1 MWTVAVE
8 FQFYLLFPFIF
19 AAYRAHGAS
28 RLALLILLM
37 IATRLLLAGNS
48 SDPDF
53 HLTLYF
59 TLIGRLD
66 QFLIG
71 MLLATYYYRRPHS
84 PLPPLRCLMASIL
97 TLAVFTAYFAHRGPP
112 WLRQSLEPTIEALLC
127 AALIYLY
134 LRAPLPD
141 WRRLDRLLAWLGGL
155 SFSLYLSHTAIYRMM
170 PKLGLAYPVSYADL
184 CGKTLL
190 LLPLLIAYATLTYY
204 IIEKPFNDKRIKY
217 T

>member
-1 MWTVAVE
+1 M
-8 FQFYLLFPFIF
+8 P
-19 AAYRAHGAS
+19 
-28 RLALLILLM
+28 
-37 IATRLLLAGNS
+37 
-48 SDPDF
+48 
-53 HLTLYF
+53 
-59 TLIGRLD
+59 
-66 QFLIG
+66 
-71 MLLATYYYRRPHS
+71 
-84 PLPPLRCLMASIL
+84 
-97 TLAVFTAYFAHRGPP
+97 
-112 WLRQSLEPTIEALLC
+112 LLC

-170 PKLGLAYPVSYADL
+170 PKLGLAYPVSYTDL

-204 IIEKPFNDKRIKY
+204 LIEKPFNDKRIKY